1 MTAAAAEEDTTTTM
15 AADRGPKSGQVLEGG
30 GSLLLYI
37 DTPLIPGGITN
48 SDKRE
53 AFCHGW

>member
-30 GSLLLYI
+30 GVAGFIFSN
-37 DTPLIPGGITN
+37 TN
-48 SDKRE
+48 NT
-53 AFCHGW
+53 GWYHQQ